1 MQNLTNESYFYGA
14 GESAF
19 QDVDSQDSP
28 TGAMLYVGN
37 ADSAKVSLK
46 VERKEKRES
55 KTGTNSLVR
64 SKVVQLGG
72 EIEIVI
78 SEDNR
83 ENLELFLFGD
93 SATRGAVT
101 DHDDE
106 NKIPANSAVG
116 EIYRLEYQ
124 NVSGL
129 VITDDGAMDAT
140 VSSSKYEVDRKYG
153 KVKILQD
160 LGTGPFTVT
169 YDADAANVIPVFQH
183 TDRPLYYRHEGI
195 NIGNDVD
202 TAFLMEMWK
211 IKLDPVTDLDL
222 ITDDFGKF
230 TLKGTLVV
238 SNWKATDPK
247 FGKFGRYVDLGAT
260 SDVDLEVDTA
270 SPLPGGTELEPYFNF
285 VTASGGAGGYTWDVS
300 VGSLPDGLELGQD
313 GNRAIIFGTPEDG
326 SAGAASF
333 TLRVTDV
340 DSNTAV
346 KAYSLT
352 IASAP

>member
-19 QDVDSQDSP
+19 QSLDSQDSP
-28 TGAMLYVGN
+28 TGAMLFVGN

-72 EIEIVI
+72 EIEIVV

-83 ENLELFLFGD
+83 ANLELFLFGD
-93 SATRGAVT
+93 SATRAAVT
-101 DHDDE
+101 THTDE
-106 NKIPANSAVG
+106 NKIPATSAVG
-116 EIYRLEYQ
+116 EIFRLEYQ
-124 NVSGL
+124 NVS
-129 VITDDGAMDAT
+129 VVAITDDGAADAV
-140 VSSSKYEVDRKYG
+140 VSTSKYEVDRKYG
-153 KVKILQD
+153 KVKVLAD
-160 LGTGPFTVT
+160 LGTGPFTVK
-169 YDADAANVIPVFQH
+169 YNADAANVIPVFQH

-195 NIGNDVD
+195 NIGNDND
-202 TAFLMEMWK
+202 SAFLIEFWK

-222 ITDDFGKF
+222 ITDDYGKF
-230 TLKGTLVV
+230 TLKGTLLV
-238 SNWKATDPK
+238 SGWKATDPK

-270 SPLPGGTELEPYFNF
+270 SPLAGGTETEPYFAI
-285 VTASGGAGGYTWDVS
+285 VTGSGGAGGYTWDVS
-300 VGSLPDGLELGQD
+300 VGTLPTGLSLGQE
-313 GNRAIIFGTPEDG
+313 GNNAVIFGTPEAG
-326 SAGAASF
+326 TAGAHTF

-340 DSNTAV
+340 DSNTAT

-352 IASAP
+352 IAS